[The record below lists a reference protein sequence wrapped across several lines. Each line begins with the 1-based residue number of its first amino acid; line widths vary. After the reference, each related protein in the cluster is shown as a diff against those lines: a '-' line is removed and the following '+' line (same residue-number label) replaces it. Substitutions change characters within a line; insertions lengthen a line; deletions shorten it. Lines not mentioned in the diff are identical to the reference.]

1 MSTNEIISLV
11 VQLVIV
17 VAAFIFGRCILPKY
31 KDEIENANQWFQV
44 LLNYAESFVAYAR
57 QFLND
62 YSGEEKMDSVV
73 EKLGE
78 VCEKFGIDVDQ
89 ETLRAIGQKAYDAM
103 KAGEVE
109 TLPIILEQTAEEF
122 KDFGTE
128 SDSKT
133 DNTKENVTTLEGTTA
148 SDNTYDILHNNEN

>member
-1 MSTNEIISLV
+1 
-11 VQLVIV
+11 
-17 VAAFIFGRCILPKY
+17 
-31 KDEIENANQWFQV
+31 
-44 LLNYAESFVAYAR
+44 
-57 QFLND
+57 
-62 YSGEEKMDSVV
+62 MDSVV

-78 VCEKFGIDVDQ
+78 ICEKFGIDADQ

-133 DNTKENVTTLEGTTA
+133 DNTKENATTLEGTTA
-148 SDNTYDILHNNEN
+148 SDNTYDVLYNNEN